1 MDPSDAQKQWLIDHD
16 YFDHAFLQILTGRRT
31 VDGFDLC
38 ESLLRQG
45 RLSPEQAQYVRQ
57 EALSYTRGQPSKP
70 VGMPLPSKRSSTSLS
85 FPGYQITREI
95 GRGGMGVVYLGQ
107 QEGSAAEVVIKCMI
121 SDDNPI
127 ELVSRFHREAR
138 VLAQFNHKNIVS
150 IKDFGTHEGQ
160 PYMVMP
166 RIPGQDLKRF
176 VEAGLEQTKALLPL
190 EWTLR
195 TMKQVAEGLTQCHS
209 KGIVHRDLK
218 PENIMIE
225 SPSETPILID
235 FGLAHVRE
243 RSEGASIL
251 EGLGQQLTKTGEVLG
266 TPAYM
271 APEQLDSDDKNA
283 INEKADVW
291 GFGATLF
298 FALTGRAPYLGS
310 SAYNIYKQLIKE
322 DPPLPSSIN
331 PNVPPWLDQLCRDTM
346 TRDSFLRPSM
356 QCVLER
362 LEGGAPRSPWGRR
375 LALGGGLILAIAML
389 ALGLYTGPEDK
400 TPPTQPRLI
409 PPKKLPMGQSK
420 DALTL
425 FTKNPSITL
434 HFQSK
439 DENPGSIDA
448 KNERSAQV
456 SQGKYLK
463 EQVYRVTVPLEA
475 GKNPLKVSVIDK
487 SGLRSSF
494 TELTIVRSI
503 RAPRITKLQ
512 MPELLQ
518 LSTRKTFNFEIN
530 GEVSLE
536 RCQVSFRGHKA
547 EMNGRAFS
555 LKIELSPSKTL
566 EELQVTLT
574 DPFGQEFE
582 YPLPLRIV
590 ASSPSFPRTH
600 KSLSAALL
608 KAPPGLRL
616 FLTPGRYYRTLR
628 IQQSIDIIG
637 LGEGVRIAPSRGSA
651 IDVQSGHV
659 RLRNLDVACSPTE
672 KKSVIILKTGSL
684 SLENCK
690 IGSGSE
696 SLIHCGLPKT
706 RSPEPPKLTLID
718 CIIERNSYY
727 GIVVQNAQLNVEN
740 CQFIDIR
747 SSGLSEKTQLEVED
761 SSVYSRHGTL
771 MIGLGGQLY
780 CNKSTFKRVKDRH
793 ITFAGGYGALKDSSF
808 DKAYQTGIYFGW
820 KSSGDI
826 QNIHC
831 FESTQEALAGIN
843 CKRITIRDS
852 LFEKGGIGYIDTR
865 VGSETSFRSPALD
878 FASAGTFEID
888 KCRFLNNKGYAIHL
902 HEESDA
908 VTLKL
913 NKCEIIKN
921 DRGGILQES
930 GQVNMKDCL
939 ISQNNGHGWEL
950 KSSKGFCQRSQFNN
964 NKGFGIHA
972 QNKSRLQTQSVQYT
986 KNALGPSSC
995 DVSSTIEDIS
1005 K

>member
-16 YFDHAFLQILTGRRT
+16 YFDHAFLQIVTGHRA
-31 VDGFDLC
+31 VEGFDLC

-57 EALSYTRGQPSKP
+57 KALTYSGTPSSTP
-70 VGMPLPSKRSSTSLS
+70 QGMPFSPRRSSPSLS
-85 FPGYQITREI
+85 VPGYQITREI
-95 GRGGMGVVYLGQ
+95 GRGGMGVVYLGE
-107 QEGSAAEVVIKCMI
+107 QEGSAAEVVIKCML
-121 SDDNPI
+121 SNDKQI
-127 ELVSRFHREAR
+127 ELTTRFHREAR

-150 IKDFGTHEGQ
+150 IKDFGTHEGR

-166 RIPGQDLKRF
+166 RIQGQDLKHF
-176 VEAGLEQTKALLPL
+176 VEASLEQTKALLPL

-195 TMKQVAEGLTQCHS
+195 TMKQVAAGLTQCHS

-271 APEQLDSDDKNA
+271 APEQLDSAYKKA

-291 GFGATLF
+291 GFGAVLF
-298 FALTGRAPYLGS
+298 FALTGRAPYVGS

-322 DPPLPSSIN
+322 DPPPPSSIN
-331 PNVPPWLDQLCRDTM
+331 PSVPAWLDQLCRDTM
-346 TRDSFLRPSM
+346 TRDSFIRPSM
-356 QCVLER
+356 QSVLER
-362 LEGGAPRSPWGRR
+362 LEAGAPRSPWVRR
-375 LALGGGLILAIAML
+375 VILGGGLILALAML
-389 ALGLYTGPEDK
+389 AFGLYTGLKDK
-400 TPPTQPRLI
+400 TPPTQPKLL
-409 PPKKLPMGQSK
+409 PPKKLPLVQNQG
-420 DALTL
+420 ALTI

-434 HFQSK
+434 RFQSK
-439 DENPGSIDA
+439 DENPGSIYA
-448 KNERSAQV
+448 KNERSAKE
-456 SQGKYLK
+456 SKGEHLK
-463 EQVYRVTVPLEA
+463 EEIYRMTVPLEQ
-475 GKNPLKVSVIDK
+475 GKNPLKISVLDQ

-494 TELTIVRSI
+494 TELTIIRSS
-503 RAPRITKLQ
+503 RAPRITKLEL
-512 MPELLQ
+512 PEQLQ
-518 LSTRKTFNFEIN
+518 RSSRKTFNFEIN

-547 EMNGRAFS
+547 DMNGRNFS
-555 LKIELSPSKTL
+555 LEIELNPSKTL
-566 EELQVTLT
+566 KELQVTLT
-574 DPFGQEFE
+574 DPFGQDFQ

-590 ASSPSFPRTH
+590 SSSSSSPRTH
-600 KSLSAALL
+600 KSLNAALL

-616 FLTPGRYYRTLR
+616 FLTPGRYYKKLR

-637 LGEGVRIAPSRGSA
+637 LGEGVKISPSRGTA
-651 IDVQSGHV
+651 IDVQSGTV
-659 RLRNLDVACSPTE
+659 RLRNLEIACSSTE
-672 KKSVIILKTGSL
+672 KKSVIILKAGSL

-696 SLIHCGLPKT
+696 SLIHCGRPNDQSSE
-706 RSPEPPKLTLID
+706 RPTLSLKD
-718 CIIERNSYY
+718 CTIERNSYY

-747 SSGLSEKTQLEVED
+747 SSGLSEKTQLELKD

-771 MIGLGGQLY
+771 MIGQGGRLY
-780 CNKSTFKRVKDRH
+780 CNNSTFKRVKDRH
-793 ITFAGGYGALKDSSF
+793 VTFAGGYGALKDSSF

-820 KSSGDI
+820 KSSGDL

-831 FESTQEALAGIN
+831 FESTQKALAGIN

-852 LFEKGGIGYIDTR
+852 LFEKGGIGYIDNR
-865 VGSETSFRSPALD
+865 VGTETSFRSPALD
-878 FASAGTFEID
+878 FASAGTFEIVN
-888 KCRFLNNKGYAIHL
+888 CRFLNNKGCAIHVQ
-902 HEESDA
+902 EESDS
-908 VTLKL
+908 VTVKL

-930 GQVNMKDCL
+930 GQLIMKNCL

-950 KSSKGFCQRSQFNN
+950 KSAKGFCQRSQFNN
-964 NKGFGIHA
+964 NKGFGIYA
-972 QNKSRLQTQSVQYT
+972 SKDSRLKIQKLRYS
-986 KNALGPSSC
+986 KNASGSTSHDSS
-995 DVSSTIEDIS
+995 SKIEDIS